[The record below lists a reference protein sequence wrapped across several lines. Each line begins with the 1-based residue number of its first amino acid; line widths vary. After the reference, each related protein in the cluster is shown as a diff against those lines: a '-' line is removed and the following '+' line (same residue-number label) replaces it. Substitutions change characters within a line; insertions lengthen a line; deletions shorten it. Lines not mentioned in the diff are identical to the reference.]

1 MAEGYPIEEET
12 VRKIERSEEK
22 LKQWPYS
29 KKLFFPHEDA
39 FREAHRAGEIW
50 RQPDLLNTLQKLV
63 DAEQAALDMG
73 EGRKAAIMAAYDRFY
88 RGDITEAFCPGS
100 QEVGGLHQV

>member
-39 FREAHRAGEIW
+39 FREAPRAGEIW

-88 RGDITEAFCPGS
+88 RGDIAEAFCRGS